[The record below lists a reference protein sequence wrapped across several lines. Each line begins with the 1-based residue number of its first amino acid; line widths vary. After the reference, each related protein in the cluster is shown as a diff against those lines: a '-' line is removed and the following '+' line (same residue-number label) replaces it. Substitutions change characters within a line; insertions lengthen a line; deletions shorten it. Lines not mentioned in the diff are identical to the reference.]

1 MPVRRRTQSRMLAL
15 QALCVFEAVGE
26 RFERELGAFLCD
38 NEVLHDLGLD
48 PPVASDVREFAGELA
63 RGAWTRRSDL
73 DARIQRQATR
83 WSVARMTPVDRN
95 ILRLGLYE
103 LIQERAT
110 APEVVLNEAVELAK
124 TFGSAESPAF
134 VNGVLDAIRRELST
148 PPAPQDAE
156 PTPDGNLDGSV

>member
-1 MPVRRRTQSRMLAL
+1 MLAL

-26 RFERELGAFLCD
+26 GFQRELGAFLCD
-38 NEVLHDLGLD
+38 GEVLHDLGLE
-48 PPVASDVREFAGELA
+48 PVASEVREFAAELA
-63 RGAWTRRSDL
+63 RGAWSRRSDL
-73 DARIQRQATR
+73 DARIQAQATR

-103 LIQERAT
+103 LMQERAT

-148 PPAPQDAE
+148 PPAPQDAA
-156 PTPDGNLDGSV
+156 PKPDGSRDGPV